1 MAVLCALIGHV
12 LGRCSDTPEKLPTS
26 EFALPQSADGGLR
39 GGRAR
44 EPSRIANL
52 LERRAVLL
60 LIVLLPLLLGTAATF
75 WLGSKSRLL
84 TACAAGAVTAASLAL
99 LLSHAPAVM
108 AGETVRNV
116 WAWVPEIGLALT
128 FRLDGLS
135 LLFAGLILFI
145 GLLIVLYAHF
155 YLSPKDSPGKFYSE
169 MMLFMAAMLGVALSD
184 NLLLLVVFWE
194 LTSLSS
200 FLLIGFWSHRAD
212 ARAGARQ
219 ALAVTG
225 GGGLAMLGGFVLLG
239 QIAGTYELSEMLGS
253 VAMIQADPLFVPA
266 LLLILLGAFTKSA
279 QFPFHFWLPDAMAA
293 PTPVSAYLHSATMVK
308 AGVFLLMRMYPV
320 LAGSGWFE
328 VIVTATGLAT
338 VLFAAFI
345 ALFKHDLKGLLAYST
360 VSHLGLIVFLVG
372 LGSPLAAVAAVFHVL
387 NHATF
392 KASLF
397 MIAGIVDHETHSR
410 DMRQLGGLWKF
421 MPWTATLS
429 MVAAASMAGVPLT
442 NGFLS
447 KEMFFTEAVVGT
459 SGLWGWVVPALVT
472 LAGVFSVAYS
482 LRFVHD
488 TYFNGELGDV
498 PNTHPHEPPL
508 GMKLPAMLLV
518 TMCIVVGLLPAIT
531 FGPLVHVAATAL
543 AGQPLPDYH
552 LAIWHGFNLPLLMSA
567 IALAAGAGLYFL
579 LASGKRMHR
588 IESETWFGPATGRQI
603 FEGLIDGLFALAG
616 RISIRLETGSLQLY
630 LVWLMGAAVV
640 VASSQLVGQG
650 IGAGSREL
658 LPASPLA
665 IAVWLLLAATCLALV
680 FTHRQRFQSVVLVGV
695 VGLVTSLTFV
705 SLSAPDL
712 ALTQLSVEVVSTVLL
727 LMGLALLPQYSPRE
741 STALRRTRD
750 GVMALAGGA
759 GVAWVAWVL
768 LTRNHDSIS
777 WYFLEKSLPVGGGT
791 NVVNVILVDFR
802 GYDTFGEITVL
813 GIAAIGVLAL
823 MDGMRTRRPLTDPQ
837 GLPWTFA
844 AQPLLLRVA
853 ASVVLPLALVFTLYI
868 FMRGHNL
875 PGGGFIAGLI
885 TAVALV
891 LQFMAL
897 GQANAEAMLRA
908 QSGRRF
914 VRWIG
919 AGLSIAGLTG
929 AGAFFWSRPFMTSAH
944 GHPHVPLL
952 GELPLASAALFDL
965 GVYLTVVGST
975 LLTISVLG
983 SVSREG
989 EPSSTLTATAGG
1001 QS

>member
-1 MAVLCALIGHV
+1 V
-12 LGRCSDTPEKLPTS
+12 
-26 EFALPQSADGGLR
+26 Q
-39 GGRAR
+39 
-44 EPSRIANL
+44 
-52 LERRAVLL
+52 LL
-60 LIVLLPLLLGTAATF
+60 LIVLLPLVVGTLLTW
-75 WLGSKSRLL
+75 WLGSRSRVL
-84 TACAAGAVTAASLAL
+84 TAVAAALVTASSLGL
-99 LLSHAPAVM
+99 LLSLAPGVFD
-108 AGETVRNV
+108 GLVLIEQQ
-116 WAWVPEIGLALT
+116 AWVPEIGLNLG

-135 LLFAGLILFI
+135 LMFAGLIMGI
-145 GLLIVLYAHF
+145 GLLIILYASF
-155 YLSPKDSPGKFYSE
+155 YLSPQDSAAKFYAV
-169 MMLFMAAMLGVALSD
+169 MMLFMAAMLGVVLSD

-194 LTSLSS
+194 LTSVSS
-200 FLLIGFWSHRAD
+200 FLLVGYWSHRAD

-239 QIAGTYELSEMLGS
+239 QIAGTFELSEMVGR
-253 VAMIQADPLFVPA
+253 AAQIQADPMFVPA
-266 LLLILLGAFTKSA
+266 LLLILLGSFTKSA

-308 AGVFLLMRMYPV
+308 AGVFLLMRLYPV

-328 VIVTATGLAT
+328 AIVTATGLVT

-360 VSHLGLIVFLVG
+360 VSHLGLMVFLIG

-410 DMRQLGGLWKF
+410 DMRQLGGLYQL

-459 SGLWGWVVPALVT
+459 SGVFAWLVPALVT

-488 TYFNGELGDV
+488 TYFNGPLGDV

-518 TMCIVVGLLPAIT
+518 TLCIVVGLLPAIT
-531 FGPLVHVAATAL
+531 FGPLVDVAATAMV
-543 AGQPLPDYH
+543 ASPLPEYH
-552 LAIWHGFNLPLLMSA
+552 LSIWHGFNLPLLMSA
-567 IALAAGAGLYFL
+567 IALVAGIALYL
-579 LASGKRMHR
+579 WLARGRWLHR
-588 IESETWFGPATGRQI
+588 ISSEDWFGPATGRQM
-603 FEGLIDGLFALAG
+603 FEGLVDRLFGVAG
-616 RISIRLETGSLQLY
+616 RASQLLENGSLQRY
-630 LVWLMGAAVV
+630 LAWMVAAAIVGGAAPLLG
-640 VASSQLVGQG
+640 SG
-650 IGAGSREL
+650 IGAGTRAL
-658 LPASPLA
+658 LPANPLA
-665 IAVWLLLAATCLALV
+665 VAVWLLLLATCVALV
-680 FTHRQRFQSVVLVGV
+680 VSHHQRFLAVVLVGV
-695 VGLVTSLTFV
+695 VGLAASLAFV

-712 ALTQLSVEVVSTVLL
+712 ALTQLSVELVSTVLL
-727 LMGLALLPQYSPRE
+727 LMGLALLPQHSPRE
-741 STALRRTRD
+741 SSAGRKLRD
-750 GVMALAGGA
+750 GALALAGGA
-759 GVAWVAWVL
+759 GMSWLAWVL
-768 LTRNHDSIS
+768 LTRDHSSIS
-777 WYFLEKSLPVGGGT
+777 WFFLENAIPLGGGS

-823 MDGMRTRRPLTDPQ
+823 MEGMRTRRAPVDEH
-837 GLPWTFA
+837 GLPWTFR
-844 AQPLLLRVA
+844 QHPLLLRVA
-853 ASVVLPLALVFTLYI
+853 ANVVLPVAMVFTIYI
-868 FMRGHNL
+868 FMRGHNM

-891 LQFMAL
+891 LQFMAM
-897 GQANAEAMLRA
+897 GQDPAETHLRA
-908 QSGRRF
+908 EHGRRF

-919 AGLSIAGLTG
+919 AGLGIAGLTG
-929 AGAFFWSRPFMTSAH
+929 VAAFLFGRPFLTSAH

-952 GELPLASAALFDL
+952 GELPFASAALFDL
-965 GVYLTVVGST
+965 GVYLTVVGGT

-983 SVSREG
+983 SASQESPAPAGRQR
-989 EPSSTLTATAGG
+989 SAT
-1001 QS
+1001 

>member
-1 MAVLCALIGHV
+1 M
-12 LGRCSDTPEKLPTS
+12 
-26 EFALPQSADGGLR
+26 
-39 GGRAR
+39 
-44 EPSRIANL
+44 
-52 LERRAVLL
+52 LL
-60 LIVLLPLLLGTAATF
+60 LIVLLPLLAGTAATF
-75 WLGSKSRLL
+75 WLGPRSRLA
-84 TACAAGAVTAASLAL
+84 TALVAGAVTATSLGL
-99 LLSHAPAVM
+99 LLSQAPGVM
-108 AGETVRNV
+108 AGETVRNA
-116 WAWVPEIGLALT
+116 WAWVPEIGLNLT

-194 LTSLSS
+194 LTSISS

-225 GGGLAMLGGFVLLG
+225 GGGLAMLGGFLLLG
-239 QIAGTYELSEMLGS
+239 QIAGTHELSEMVGR
-253 VAMIQADPLFVPA
+253 VALIQADPLFVPA

-308 AGVFLLMRMYPV
+308 AGVFLLMRMHPV
-320 LAGSGWFE
+320 LAGTGWFE
-328 VIVTATGLAT
+328 VIVTGAGLIT

-360 VSHLGLIVFLVG
+360 VSHLGLIVFLIG

-410 DMRQLGGLWKF
+410 DMRQLGGLYKL

-459 SGLWGWVVPALVT
+459 AGVWAWVVPALVT

-498 PNTHPHEPPL
+498 PNPHPHEPPL

-518 TMCIVVGLLPAIT
+518 TMCIGVGLLPAIT
-531 FGPLVHVAATAL
+531 FGPLVHVAATAMV
-543 AGQPLPDYH
+543 GQPLPEYH

-567 IALAAGAGLYFL
+567 IALAAGVGLYL
-579 LASGKRMHR
+579 WLARGQRLHR
-588 IESETWFGPATGRQI
+588 IQSEAWFGLATGRQI
-603 FEGLIDGLFALAG
+603 FDAVIDGLFGLAG
-616 RISIRLETGSLQLY
+616 RVSDRLETGSLQRY
-630 LVWLMGAAVV
+630 LVWLIGAAV
-640 VASSQLVGQG
+640 AAAATQLAGQG
-650 IGAGSREL
+650 IGAGTREL

-665 IAVWLLLAATCLALV
+665 IAVWLLLLAACVAIAL
-680 FTHRQRFQSVVLVGV
+680 THHQRFQAVVLVGV

-727 LMGLALLPQYSPRE
+727 LMGLALLPQHSPRE
-741 STALRRTRD
+741 SSALRRARD
-750 GVMALAGGA
+750 GVLALAGGA
-759 GVAWVAWVL
+759 GMAWVAWVL
-768 LTRNHDSIS
+768 LTRDHDSIS

-823 MDGMRTRRPLTDPQ
+823 MDGMRSRRPLTDPQ
-837 GLPWTFA
+837 GLAWTFA
-844 AQPLLLRVA
+844 ALPLMLRVA
-853 ASVVLPLALVFTLYI
+853 ATVVLPLALVFALYI

-897 GQANAEAMLRA
+897 GQAKAEAMLRA

-914 VRWIG
+914 VRCIG

-929 AGAFFWSRPFMTSAH
+929 AGAFVWGRPFMTSAH
-944 GHPHVPLL
+944 GHPHMPLL

-965 GVYLTVVGST
+965 GVYLTVVGAT

-983 SVSREG
+983 SVSRDRTST
-989 EPSSTLTATAGG
+989 PSQSAGG
-1001 QS
+1001 PP

>member
-1 MAVLCALIGHV
+1 VHAPF
-12 LGRCSDTPEKLPTS
+12 TTKKT
-26 EFALPQSADGGLR
+26 
-39 GGRAR
+39 
-44 EPSRIANL
+44 N
-52 LERRAVLL
+52 AVLL
-60 LIVLLPLLLGTAATF
+60 LIVLLPLLVGTLVTWWLGPRSRPLTALAAAT
-75 WLGSKSRLL
+75 
-84 TACAAGAVTAASLAL
+84 VTAASLLL
-99 LLSHAPAVM
+99 LLSHAPAIFD
-108 AGETVRNV
+108 GQTVV
-116 WAWVPEIGLALT
+116 EFLPWVPQIGLNLG

-135 LLFAGLILFI
+135 LMFAGLIMGI
-145 GLLIVLYAHF
+145 GLLIILYASY
-155 YLSPKDSPGKFYSE
+155 YLSPTDSVAKFYAV
-169 MMLFMAAMLGVALSD
+169 MMLFMAAMLGVVLSD

-194 LTSLSS
+194 LTSVSS
-200 FLLIGFWSHRAD
+200 FLLVGYWSHRPD
-212 ARAGARQ
+212 ARSGARQ

-239 QIAGTYELSEMLGS
+239 LIAGTFELSEMTGR
-253 VAMIQADPLFVPA
+253 AAEIQADPLFVPA

-328 VIVTATGLAT
+328 AIVTAAGLVT

-345 ALFKHDLKGLLAYST
+345 AIFKHDLKGLLAYST
-360 VSHLGLIVFLVG
+360 VSHLGLVTFLVG

-410 DMRQLGGLWKF
+410 DMRQLGGLWSL

-459 SGLWGWVVPALVT
+459 SGVWGWLVPVAVT
-472 LAGVFSVAYS
+472 LAGICSVAYS

-488 TYFNGELGDV
+488 TYFNGPLGDV

-508 GMKLPAMLLV
+508 GMKLPAILLV
-518 TMCIVVGLLPAIT
+518 ILCIVVGLLPAVT

-543 AGQPLPDYH
+543 VAGDLPDYH
-552 LAIWHGFNLPLLMSA
+552 LALWHGFNLPLLMSA
-567 IALAAGAGLYFL
+567 IALVAGIALYAV
-579 LASGKRMHR
+579 LARGKRLHR
-588 IESETWFGPATGRQI
+588 ISSEAWFGRATGRQL
-603 FEGLIDGLFALAG
+603 FEATIDGLFAMAG
-616 RISIRLETGSLQLY
+616 RVTSLFESGSLQRY
-630 LVWLMGAAVV
+630 LAWMLGAVIVVGAAPLLGR
-640 VASSQLVGQG
+640 SVGS
-650 IGAGSREL
+650 GAREL
-658 LPASPLA
+658 LPANPLSM
-665 IAVWLLLAATCLALV
+665 AVWLLLLATCVALV
-680 FTHRQRFQSVVLVGV
+680 VTHHRRFQAVVLVGV
-695 VGLVTSLTFV
+695 VGLVTSLSFV

-712 ALTQLSVEVVSTVLL
+712 ALTQLSVELVSTVLL
-727 LMGLALLPQYSPRE
+727 LMGLALLPNHTPRE
-741 STALRRTRD
+741 SSTGTRVRD
-750 GVMALAGGA
+750 AAIALAGGA
-759 GVAWVAWVL
+759 GVAWIAWVMM
-768 LTRNHDSIS
+768 TRDHSSIA
-777 WYFLEKSLPVGGGT
+777 WYFLENALPLGGGS

-813 GIAAIGVLAL
+813 GIAAVGVLAL
-823 MDGMRTRRPLTDPQ
+823 MEGMRTRRPSVDPE
-837 GLPWTFA
+837 GRNWTFA
-844 AQPLLLRVA
+844 QHPLLLRVA
-853 ASVVLPLALVFTLYI
+853 ASVVLPVAMVFTVYI
-868 FMRGHNL
+868 FMRGHNM

-897 GQANAEAMLRA
+897 GQDRAETYLRA
-908 QSGRRF
+908 EGGRRF

-919 AGLSIAGLTG
+919 SGLTIAGVTG
-929 AGAFFWSRPFMTSAH
+929 AAAFLFGRPFLTSAH
-944 GHPHVPLL
+944 GHPHVGWL

-965 GVYLTVVGST
+965 GVYFTVVGAT

-983 SVSREG
+983 TASVEG
-989 EPSSTLTATAGG
+989 PAVADRSNA
-1001 QS
+1001 